1 MAKTIIPLAG
11 AMAKSGLFS
20 GKLAFA
26 DGVRV
31 SRGEM
36 VFVTGQLAFDEER
49 ELVGKGDI
57 RVQTRQVLE
66 NVKSVLGKAGA
77 AFRDIVRV
85 TIFIKD
91 MKQFREIHD
100 VRLEYFSEDNLPA
113 STMVEVNAFTHEDAL
128 IEIEVIAVIDP

>member
-11 AMAKSGLFS
+11 SMAKDGLFS
-20 GKLAFA
+20 GKLAFS
-26 DGVRV
+26 DGVKV

-36 VFVTGQLAFDEER
+36 VFVTGQLAFDANR
-49 ELVGKGDI
+49 ELVGLGDI
-57 RVQTRQVLE
+57 RVQTKQVLE
-66 NVKSVLGKAGA
+66 NVKTVLEKAGA
-77 AFRDIVRV
+77 TFSDIVRV

-113 STMVEVNAFTHEDAL
+113 STMVEVTAFTHDDAL
-128 IEIEVIAVIDP
+128 IEIEAIAVID